1 MDCPNTQRVGAYKD
15 GELSAA
21 DRATFSAHLSACPA
35 CSNELARLERLSV
48 WFAAAKNEVRS
59 PQAVWRA
66 RLNERRIE
74 RLATVLTAAAA
85 VVLVACGLML
95 ANRRDA
101 SSSTAATPTRAWERV
116 AVSHSFEAA
125 QATEPAVEAAVT
137 EDPMVQILFQ
147 DAQQ

>member
-1 MDCPNTQRVGAYKD
+1 MDCQHTQRVGAYKD
-15 GELSAA
+15 GELSTA
-21 DRATFSAHLSACPA
+21 DRETFSAHLSACPA

-95 ANRRDA
+95 VNRRDA
-101 SSSTAATPTRAWERV
+101 TTSAASSTPARAWERV
-116 AVSHSFEAA
+116 AVTHSFET
-125 QATEPAVEAAVT
+125 QAEPAVEAVVA